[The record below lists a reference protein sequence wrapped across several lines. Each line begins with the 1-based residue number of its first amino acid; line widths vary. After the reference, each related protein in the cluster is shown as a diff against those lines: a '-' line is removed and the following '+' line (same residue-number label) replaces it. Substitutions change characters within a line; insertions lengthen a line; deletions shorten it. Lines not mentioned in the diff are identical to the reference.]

1 MIIIKELFYLIFDKN
16 KFISF
21 SDELYKENIK
31 EFWEIIII
39 IDKYCEDN
47 KIDYLLILDQY
58 QEKTDKNKQIKS
70 LKTKK
75 IFLISIINDTDI
87 KKNLIS
93 TIKNDYSTDL
103 INYKYIISLF
113 DKEEIIPFIKIE
125 KNKSDKIMKILGLFN
140 FLSFYLFLLEHIYN
154 WNVLNF
160 INDQFYSILKKL
172 SVFLD
177 ISDIK
182 VMSSLIS
189 YGKINSSYNII
200 KKTIDLKYFLNNI
213 NDIHSNLLLMN

>member
-1 MIIIKELFYLIFDKN
+1 M
-16 KFISF
+16 
-21 SDELYKENIK
+21 
-31 EFWEIIII
+31 EII
-39 IDKYCEDN
+39 
-47 KIDYLLILDQY
+47 
-58 QEKTDKNKQIKS
+58 KNKQIKS

-75 IFLISIINDTDI
+75 IFLISTINDTDI

-160 INDQFYSILKKL
+160 INDQFYSILKK
-172 SVFLD
+172 
-177 ISDIK
+177 I
-182 VMSSLIS
+182 ME
-189 YGKINSSYNII
+189 G
-200 KKTIDLKYFLNNI
+200 
-213 NDIHSNLLLMN
+213 

>member
-125 KNKSDKIMKILGLFN
+125 KNKSDKIMKILGLFK
-140 FLSFYLFLLEHIYN
+140 FY
-154 WNVLNF
+154 
-160 INDQFYSILKKL
+160 K
-172 SVFLD
+172 
-177 ISDIK
+177 
-182 VMSSLIS
+182 
-189 YGKINSSYNII
+189 
-200 KKTIDLKYFLNNI
+200 
-213 NDIHSNLLLMN
+213 